1 MKRMELISVRKK
13 LSMTQAEVANK
24 AGMQRS
30 YYGLIETGK
39 RNPSLYIA
47 TKIAIAL
54 GVTINDIF
62 PNEVFFADKCYSMKP
77 EQP

>member
-1 MKRMELISVRKK
+1 MKRLELISVRKN

-24 AGMQRS
+24 AGVQRS

-47 TKIAIAL
+47 TKIATAL
-54 GVTINDIF
+54 GVTIKDIF
-62 PNEVFFADKCYSMKP
+62 PNDIFFAEKCYKLKP
-77 EQP
+77 DQP